1 MPKEWSSHELGDV
14 VVEER
19 ASEHTASGTQHL
31 PKEHPLRDFHTIHI
45 ILSTENK
52 VSLAEKS
59 QRLKSAGMAF
69 KILSLAHKQAHP

>member
-19 ASEHTASGTQHL
+19 ASEHTASGTAPSREHL
-31 PKEHPLRDFHTIHI
+31 LRDLHTIHV
-45 ILSTENK
+45 ILATENK

-59 QRLKSAGMAF
+59 QRLKSSGMAF
-69 KILSLAHKQAHP
+69 KTPSPAHKQAHP